1 MALKME
7 EIVASESPVN
17 KAKAGVA
24 LASQTFWEKIIM

>member
-7 EIVASESPVN
+7 EIVAGEELVN

-24 LASQTFWEKIIM
+24 LASQTFREKIIM